1 MFNIKL
7 VPKWFFGVDINRSVD
22 PTEWILEG
30 DHDSSLAL
38 RPSGQ
43 SERGEGRFGAS
54 APCQL

>member
-43 SERGEGRFGAS
+43 SERGEGSFGAV
-54 APCQL
+54 